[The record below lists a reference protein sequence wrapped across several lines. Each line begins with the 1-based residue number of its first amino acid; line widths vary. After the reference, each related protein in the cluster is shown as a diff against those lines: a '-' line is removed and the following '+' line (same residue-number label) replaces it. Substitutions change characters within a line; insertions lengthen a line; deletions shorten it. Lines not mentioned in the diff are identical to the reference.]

1 MNYLLVP
8 PKKMRQKNNIPADA
22 GHFLRTE
29 IDSIDFKI
37 ENLTTKARQKKPYF
51 LKKNLLLLNL

>member
-1 MNYLLVP
+1 
-8 PKKMRQKNNIPADA
+8 MRQINNIPADA

-51 LKKNLLLLNL
+51 FKKNLLLLNL